1 MSQAVLAAA
10 CALLHEWQAVKDIS
24 MEKFDQKRYIN
35 EYNAQHYD
43 KVILRLPKGQREIV
57 KAYASEKGMSLNS
70 YLVALI
76 KEDMEKAR

>member
-1 MSQAVLAAA
+1 M
-10 CALLHEWQAVKDIS
+10 D
-24 MEKFDQKRYIN
+24 KFDQKKYIN
-35 EYNAQHYD
+35 EYNSQHYD
-43 KVILRLPKGQREIV
+43 KVALRLPKGQREIV